1 MIQKEQHHNA
11 RTVMGDKKEQHPNA
25 SPITVGIKRTTP

>member
-11 RTVMGDKKEQHPNA
+11 RTVMGDKKEHPNA